1 MPRRKRKPVYVV
13 NGPNLNLLGRR
24 ETLVYGTTTLP
35 AIERA
40 LARKGKKLGLKVVCR
55 QSNHEGTLVDWIQE
69 AEAKAAALLVNP
81 GGYSHTS
88 VAIRDALA
96 ALSIPAIEVH
106 LTNIH
111 AREKFRRSSRMSAVV
126 SAVVTGLGPKGYEL
140 ALEAVAEML
149 T

>member
-1 MPRRKRKPVYVV
+1 MAKRARKPVYVV

-24 ETLVYGTTTLP
+24 ETLIYGTVTLP
-35 AIERA
+35 EIERR
-40 LARKGKKLGLKVVCR
+40 LLKKGKAHGLKVVCR
-55 QSNHEGTLVDWIQE
+55 QSNHEGSLVDWIQE
-69 AEAKAAALLVNP
+69 AGVKASALLVNP

-96 ALSIPAIEVH
+96 ALSIPAVEVH

-111 AREKFRRSSRMSAVV
+111 AREKFRKTSLMSPVV
-126 SAVVTGLGPKGYEL
+126 AAVVTGLGPKGYEL